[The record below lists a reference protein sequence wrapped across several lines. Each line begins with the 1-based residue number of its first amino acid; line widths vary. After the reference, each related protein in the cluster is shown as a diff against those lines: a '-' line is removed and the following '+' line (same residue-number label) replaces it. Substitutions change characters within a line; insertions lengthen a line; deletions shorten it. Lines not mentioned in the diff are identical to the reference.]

1 MKKLV
6 CEMCGGADLV
16 KQDGVFVCQ
25 NCGTKYSVEEAR
37 KMMMEGSVSI
47 EGTVSVDGVVK
58 VDKSEELKKLYT
70 LARRAKKSDNTEN
83 AVRYYTQIE
92 MQDPDSW
99 EAYFYLIYF
108 KARTTTVGN
117 IPTDCKNLSNCF
129 STVLDL
135 LTSSVPNDDECVSVL
150 EAIIEDLHF
159 IGKIMISSAKGL
171 NDVRKSASYLGS
183 ILSMVDSFGDA
194 IISTIPNLSTVAVQA
209 WKMGIELYVTD
220 ICFGGK
226 YIKEYMGPIGAYG
239 GYLVLDTA
247 KKIYDIDPNYED
259 PFGVAEEL
267 HKNEKILTCPKC
279 GTSFRERESQCPQC
293 GCSKEEVEKFA
304 EEQRIQAEK
313 EAEEARIRAEK
324 EAEER
329 RIQAEKEAEE
339 RRIQAEKEAEEA
351 RIRAEQEAAEQA
363 ARRKE
368 RWQKNKTKV
377 FVGIFIFIGAIIA
390 AIFVVKYQAKV
401 KQEKANIMA
410 MQAFDAADSCMRV
423 NNFDKAEEYYRLALE
438 YANDEFLIE
447 RCCICLTELDA
458 ERESYQYRHKKSKVN
473 RTNTTL
479 TNAELWEDFESA
491 YIRYYG
497 ITSLNA
503 STYSV
508 AKKNIQNF
516 LYAGKKEGADISRIL
531 TDYSSDWKWLGDYIQ
546 EVNGTQITSEIR
558 WRFSVV
564 AFFLANEGDSRYNVD
579 FSWAGE
585 PEAWRSAYQDAQ

>member
-1 MKKLV
+1 MFS
-6 CEMCGGADLV
+6 D
-16 KQDGVFVCQ
+16 
-25 NCGTKYSVEEAR
+25 
-37 KMMMEGSVSI
+37 
-47 EGTVSVDGVVK
+47 
-58 VDKSEELKKLYT
+58 
-70 LARRAKKSDNTEN
+70 RAN
-83 AVRYYTQIE
+83 
-92 MQDPDSW
+92 
-99 EAYFYLIYF
+99 
-108 KARTTTVGN
+108 
-117 IPTDCKNLSNCF
+117 
-129 STVLDL
+129 
-135 LTSSVPNDDECVSVL
+135 
-150 EAIIEDLHF
+150 
-159 IGKIMISSAKGL
+159 
-171 NDVRKSASYLGS
+171 
-183 ILSMVDSFGDA
+183 
-194 IISTIPNLSTVAVQA
+194 
-209 WKMGIELYVTD
+209 
-220 ICFGGK
+220 
-226 YIKEYMGPIGAYG
+226 
-239 GYLVLDTA
+239 
-247 KKIYDIDPNYED
+247 
-259 PFGVAEEL
+259 
-267 HKNEKILTCPKC
+267 
-279 GTSFRERESQCPQC
+279 QCPAC
-293 GCSKEEVEKFA
+293 GCTKVEG
-304 EEQRIQAEK
+304 EQIALEK
-313 EAEEARIRAEK
+313 QK
-324 EAEER
+324 
-329 RIQAEKEAEE
+329 QAEKEAEE

-368 RWQKNKTKV
+368 WWQKNKTKV

-390 AIFVVKYQAKV
+390 AIVVVKYQAKA

-410 MQAFDAADSCMRV
+410 MKALDSADSCMRM
-423 NNFDKAEEYYRLALE
+423 NNFDKAEKYYRLALE

-447 RCCICLTELDA
+447 KCCICLTELDA

-497 ITSLNA
+497 ITSLNE